1 MKVVDANVLLY
12 AVNEAAERHDEAVSW
27 LDAALNGRSTVGFSW
42 ISLLAFLRLSTKIG
56 LFPAPLTVEQ
66 AVDRMRAWLSQPT
79 SVLLEPTAQ
88 HLDVLGGLLTSLGS
102 GGNLT
107 NDAHLA
113 ALAIEHRGEVVTY
126 DSDFGRFPGV
136 AWSTPGALEIPRQEG
151 RPVEGISTDEVQ

>member
-1 MKVVDANVLLY
+1 MKIVDANVLLY
-12 AVNEAAERHDEAVSW
+12 AVNESAEHHEEAVGW

-56 LFPAPLTVEQ
+56 LFPAPLAVDQ
-66 AVDRMRAWLSQPT
+66 AVDRVRAWLAQPT

-88 HLDVLGGLLTSLGS
+88 HLEVLSSLLTPLGT
-102 GGNLT
+102 GGNLV

-113 ALAIEHRGEVVTY
+113 VLAIEHRGEVVTY

-136 AWSTPGALEIPRQEG
+136 TWSTPAALEIPRQEG
-151 RPVEGISTDEVQ
+151 PR

>member
-12 AVNEAAERHDEAVSW
+12 AVNESAEHHDEAVGW

-56 LFPAPLTVEQ
+56 LFPAPLTVDQ
-66 AVDRMRAWLSQPT
+66 AVDRVRAWLAQST
-79 SVLLEPTAQ
+79 TVLLEPTAQ
-88 HLDVLGGLLTSLGS
+88 HLEVLSGLLTPLGT
-102 GGNLT
+102 GGNLV

-136 AWSTPGALEIPRQEG
+136 TWSTPEVLEIPHQEG
-151 RPVEGISTDEVQ
+151 PR